1 MIFENFKKYI
11 NLNKK
16 AALCAALLFKLKLT
30 SALETITYS
39 ARQIGARY
47 TGFLQF
53 LPIADIGV

>member
-1 MIFENFKKYI
+1 MIFENLKNI
-11 NLNKK
+11 SLNKK
-16 AALCAALLFKLKLT
+16 AALCAAILFKLKLA
-30 SALETITYS
+30 SSLETITYP